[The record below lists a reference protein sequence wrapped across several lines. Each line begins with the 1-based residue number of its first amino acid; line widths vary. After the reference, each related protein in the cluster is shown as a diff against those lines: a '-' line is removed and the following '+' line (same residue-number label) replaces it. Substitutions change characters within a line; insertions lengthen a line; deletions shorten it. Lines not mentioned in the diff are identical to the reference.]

1 MAKPSSFPGVPASR
15 AALLALLVLVFGS
28 GAASAEAVAV
38 DIGVVVASH
47 EGTVI
52 DPALS
57 ALKPKLQ
64 SMFPYSS
71 YRMIDR
77 MRKTLAVGE
86 TGEFSLPGNRTIRVT
101 PAPPSRARIRLD
113 VQVMEGARNLLTTTL
128 GMSRGGM
135 VIVAGPPYR
144 SGVLILLISAE

>member
-1 MAKPSSFPGVPASR
+1 MSKPSFLPGVPASL
-15 AALLALLVLVFGS
+15 AALPVLLILVFGA
-28 GAASAEAVAV
+28 GAASAEAVTV
-38 DIGVVVASH
+38 DIGVVIASH
-47 EGTVI
+47 EGTTI

-71 YRMIDR
+71 YRMVDR

-86 TGEFSLPGNRTIRVT
+86 TGEFSLPGNRSIQVT
-101 PAPPSRARIRLD
+101 PAPPSGNRLRLD
-113 VQVMEGARNLLTTTL
+113 VQVLEGSRSLVTTTL

-135 VIVAGPPYR
+135 VIVGGPPYR
-144 SGVLILLISAE
+144 NGVLILLISAE

>member
-1 MAKPSSFPGVPASR
+1 MAEPSSCPGVPAAR
-15 AALLALLVLVFGS
+15 AALLALLVLVFGA
-28 GAASAEAVAV
+28 GAASAEAVTV

-47 EGTVI
+47 EGTAI

-71 YRMIDR
+71 YRMVDR

-86 TGEFSLPGNRTIRVT
+86 TGEFPLPGGRSIQVT
-101 PAPPSRARIRLD
+101 PAPPPGVKIRLD
-113 VQVMEGARNLLTTTL
+113 VQVMERTRNLLTTTL

-135 VIVAGPPYR
+135 VIVGGPPYR
-144 SGVLILLISAE
+144 NGVLILLISAE